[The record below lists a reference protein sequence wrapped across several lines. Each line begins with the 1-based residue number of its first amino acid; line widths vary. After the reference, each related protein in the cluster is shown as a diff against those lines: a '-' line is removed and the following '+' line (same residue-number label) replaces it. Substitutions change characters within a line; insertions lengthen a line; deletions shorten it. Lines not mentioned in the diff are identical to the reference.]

1 MAQICVAFSEKL
13 NFNTLAQLQ
22 ADRNGQFTKYKKGAR
37 WAKIWLIIFSLPKI
51 EIQGSSDL

>member
-37 WAKIWLIIFSLPKI
+37 WAKIWLIIFFTLI